1 MSARILI
8 ATGGT
13 GGHVIPGLAVA
24 RALRERGATVV
35 WLGTRRG
42 LESDLVPAAGFPLAC
57 IDVEGLRGRGVGNW
71 LQAPFRVGMAILQ
84 ALLAVRRL
92 RPDVVLGMGGFVS
105 GPGGVAAKLLWR
117 PLLIHEQN
125 AIAGMTNRLLSR
137 VATTTLEAF
146 PGSLPG
152 ALTVGNPVRPEIAAV
167 APPAQRY
174 VDRGRQLRL
183 LVVGGSRG
191 AQALNELLPQALAL
205 LSERQRPK
213 VLHQTGR
220 DHFERTEQAY
230 GNARAQG
237 ELKPFLDDMA
247 KAYEWADLVVCRAG
261 ALTITELAT
270 VGVPALLV
278 PFPFA
283 VDDHQRA
290 NARYLSDA
298 GAARLLPQSELT
310 AERLAAQLGEFAD
323 DAANGRSQLLTM
335 AEAAHKLARNDAVA
349 EVVAACLQ
357 AAGVAPP

>member
-1 MSARILI
+1 VSARILI

-42 LESDLVPAAGFPLAC
+42 LESDLVPSAGFPLAC

-205 LSERQRPK
+205 LPERQRPK